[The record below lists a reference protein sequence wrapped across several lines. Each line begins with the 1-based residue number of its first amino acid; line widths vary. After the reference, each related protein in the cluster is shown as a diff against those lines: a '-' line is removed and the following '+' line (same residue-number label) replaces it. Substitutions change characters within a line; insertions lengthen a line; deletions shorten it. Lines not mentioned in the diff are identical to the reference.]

1 MPVLGCISFV
11 IVAIPQKT
19 LLRKSYKHLRAKH
32 IQRIVC
38 HDPHE
43 FPLEHK
49 WGNVGQ
55 YSAHSF
61 QYNESEST
69 KKHHKKELLQSHMI
83 VLCFPLCSTKNT
95 GLQCIQVSE

>member
-32 IQRIVC
+32 IKRIVC
-38 HDPHE
+38 HDPHG
-43 FPLEHK
+43 FPFSVEHK
-49 WGNVGQ
+49 WGNVEQ

-61 QYNESEST
+61 QYNESETT
-69 KKHHKKELLQSHMI
+69 KKQHKNDLL
-83 VLCFPLCSTKNT
+83 
-95 GLQCIQVSE
+95 